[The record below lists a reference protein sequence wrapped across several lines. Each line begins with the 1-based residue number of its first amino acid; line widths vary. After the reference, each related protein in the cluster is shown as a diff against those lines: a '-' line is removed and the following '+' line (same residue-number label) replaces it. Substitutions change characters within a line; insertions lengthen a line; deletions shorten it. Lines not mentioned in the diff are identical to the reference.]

1 LSVNHKNQQ
10 LQSAFVIIEE
20 KNKKGEKRGKT
31 GKKREKKTGK
41 REKTEEANRS
51 SSHPK
56 TENNE
61 KKRKKPTAHPRILS
75 SFNSI
80 SRNVTSK

>member
-31 GKKREKKTGK
+31 GKKREKNRKTGK
-41 REKTEEANRS
+41 KRKETEEANRS
-51 SSHPK
+51 SSHPF
-56 TENNE
+56 
-61 KKRKKPTAHPRILS
+61 ILQS
-75 SFNSI
+75 SQQKCHVKVNCQQPE
-80 SRNVTSK
+80 RVL